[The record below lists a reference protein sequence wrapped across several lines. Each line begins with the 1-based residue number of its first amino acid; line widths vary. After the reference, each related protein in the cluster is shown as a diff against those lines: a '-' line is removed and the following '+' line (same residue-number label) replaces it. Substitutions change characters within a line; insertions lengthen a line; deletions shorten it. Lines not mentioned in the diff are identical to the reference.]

1 MKNLLFLQSRFQRIT
16 NVSISIWKLLWSKGW
31 SFFLLYTILYFIYCF
46 TSWDKLKLAN
56 IQIELEMV
64 SRYGSVSF
72 WQLYPFQIVSIY
84 FLYLLYL
91 CFSIVL
97 VFLYLKF
104 RSSKEP
110 NKLFQLTKKMTQS
123 FFSLILCLFIGNL
136 SIGLIQESYYY
147 SLYLFGFWIV
157 LFLLFIKVNGSLF
170 SQSMYFV
177 SDTNPKFTKSFGYF
191 IPILWSAIMFWIV
204 SV

>member
-1 MKNLLFLQSRFQRIT
+1 MKNLRFLQSRFQRIT

-31 SFFLLYTILYFIYCF
+31 SFFLLYTILYFIHCF

-84 FLYLLYL
+84 FLYLLYF

-123 FFSLILCLFIGNL
+123 FFFSHSLFVYWE
-136 SIGLIQESYYY
+136 SINR
-147 SLYLFGFWIV
+147 FDTRV
-157 LFLLFIKVNGSLF
+157 LLLFPLSLWVLDC
-170 SQSMYFV
+170 SLS
-177 SDTNPKFTKSFGYF
+177 SFY
-191 IPILWSAIMFWIV
+191 
-204 SV
+204 